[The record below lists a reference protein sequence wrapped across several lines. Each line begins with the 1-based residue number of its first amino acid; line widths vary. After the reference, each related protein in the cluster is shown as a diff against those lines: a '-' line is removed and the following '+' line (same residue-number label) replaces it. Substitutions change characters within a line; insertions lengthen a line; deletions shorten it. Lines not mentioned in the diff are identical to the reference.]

1 MEKQQAHKQKNH
13 GFSCN
18 WPYVVETVATPSRA
32 IMPQIVNGI
41 GHKTNPDQAPRIKDI
56 NTQYMNYEIGGI
68 GSDPNNWDSWH
79 SDNDRCKIRQYH
91 QRYPHQSSSVLQV
104 SDNSE
109 LFRRSQQYWNWTVC
123 VE

>member
-18 WPYVVETVATPSRA
+18 WHVETGTTPSRA
-32 IMPQIVNGI
+32 IMPQMVNGI
-41 GHKTNPDQAPRIKDI
+41 GHKTNPDQAPMIKDI